1 MNFNLKIAFF
11 SLVSILNL
19 QADTYIV
26 DTAYSG
32 NANSA
37 CEHGD
42 HLYNNVKSAVNAAG
56 SNWNGTHTIRICPGT
71 YNEDNIVL
79 ANALTNGTIESTTG
93 DRNDVLIQSS
103 SNNPIFSI
111 TGYLSNFTLKNLSIT
126 STKNRGIS
134 HTNGSFQNVLL
145 QNLLIN
151 TANEAL
157 YFNQIQNLT
166 LKDIDLTSS
175 NGKCF
180 YAANPTGPVTLTTQ
194 NQSYNTFTCASSGID
209 LGNSS
214 QKYSISHTK
223 ITTTSTNA
231 ASITATQVDTLTI
244 DDLISD
250 SSSKGKGVWIN
261 GTINTLNLQNSILK
275 NMQNEAVYCKTL
287 KSSGTIIS
295 NNSIDGGSHGIS
307 LPDYSNRVTIQNN
320 VIKNAT
326 SYGLYLLDSKSWR
339 GSQIDHNCFINNS
352 HSASSKEQ
360 DANFDNGTTG
370 NYWSDWTGSGSY
382 SIPSIPRYDYH
393 PMNSCSL
400 DKAIPIA
407 EYRMDECSWSGAI
420 GEVLDNSSNGYN
432 GTLQKK
438 TMILNTGIIGNAP
451 TSFDA
456 DSYVEIPNFPDLTA
470 DMTITA
476 WFKTTD
482 VSKAGQRIFE
492 DDQSNTGGYAISVG
506 DGGNGT
512 IRFYDR
518 SQNNSGIIDSDAV
531 LENNT
536 WYFVAAVT
544 DIANSTRYLY
554 LYNANG
560 TLISQKNSSINNPSR
575 GSDAGV
581 ATIGGEPD
589 GGETANRFKG
599 SIDEIKIFSTPLSQ
613 TQIETI
619 LSNEKQGLNYDG
631 TSRNAVCCCVPSGG
645 NLIANPSFETLCNS
659 NILAT
664 FNNVAGGTARSRGGL
679 CGWEVAYDIETWENT
694 TSPAASDGSVFV
706 ELDGASNHIDKIWQ
720 TLNTTEDQTYI
731 IQFDYRKRSTSYKE
745 GIIAKWN
752 GTEIASVD
760 GLTTKWQTA
769 QIEVVGTSGMDTL
782 TFEEPAASDDS
793 LGSWIDNIRVIGGPF
808 TTPKRYTFDAWDSF
822 RSINDRNISTKIVN
836 KPFTLSVASLDTA
849 NTALQDFN
857 GTVCVQIIDTLSGS
871 QLGRNCQVWNP
882 LQSSLYTFTSP
893 SATKNAAAKIAWK
906 KSDLSGTFAIG
917 SEDNATF
924 SSDHFAIRPE
934 SFAIDAPN
942 ATAGKDF
949 NITFTAPMYGV
960 TTASMDYNETAG
972 ISFNVSIA
980 EQNPACIMGTFTS
993 TPSLGLFSFVNGSK
1007 VLTAQ
1012 YSEVGRLDINIS
1024 DLSKPCGSM
1033 YASIDCNDA
1042 NVSDGTNFTADLLPI
1057 GLTSKLITIIP
1068 DHFDVNATVSNAG
1081 NGFTYLS
1088 DDLNMSAHLDLIIT
1102 AENDQNITTKNYNT
1116 ECYAQ
1121 PTQYVINYDTLSITP
1136 THNLTKLNY
1145 FETNTSTLG
1154 NVATTATSFNLTNL
1168 PKTIFGTDT
1177 NGTAHLTVF
1186 LNFDRNETKP
1196 VNPFDL
1202 TIGSVAVADNDAGGI
1217 GIPSDNATFVYGR
1230 VRAYDITTNTS
1241 PVDVPIEFEVYS
1253 TVPTDYVTGMPQNV
1267 LHWYRNLNHDSLATG
1282 KVIHG
1287 GFTAGADEI
1296 GVSKIPS
1303 DGLQIVTISST
1314 DDQTVHLDIPEWLW
1328 YSSKY
1333 SYSYTLGSECNQHPC
1348 FNYDYIDINGGLKG
1362 VSSGTF
1368 QGSDFNMAPAQ
1379 NITNKG
1385 VKVFR

>member
-32 NANSA
+32 NANSV

-134 HTNGSFQNVLL
+134 HTNGGFQNSLL

-151 TANEAL
+151 TVNESL

-175 NGKCF
+175 SGKCF
-180 YAANPTGPVTLTTQ
+180 YATNPTGSVTITTQ
-194 NQSYNTFTCASSGID
+194 NQSYNTFTCSSNGID
-209 LGNSS
+209 LGSSS
-214 QKYSISHTK
+214 QNYSISHTD
-223 ITTTSTNA
+223 ITTTANNA
-231 ASITATQVDTLTI
+231 ASITATQANTLTI

-295 NNSIDGGSHGIS
+295 NNSIDGGSYGIS

-438 TMILNTGIIGNAP
+438 TMILNTGIMGNAP

-518 SQNNSGIIDSDAV
+518 SQNYSGIIDSDAV

-544 DIANSTRYLY
+544 DIANSKRYLY

-664 FNNVAGGTARSRGGL
+664 FNNVAGGTARSRSGL

-924 SSDHFAIRPE
+924 SSDRFAIRPE
-934 SFAIDAPN
+934 SFAIDAPD

-980 EQNPACIMGTFTS
+980 EHKPACPMGAF
-993 TPSLGLFSFVNGSK
+993 TPSLNSFSFSNGSK
-1007 VLTAQ
+1007 ILTTR
-1012 YSEVGRLDINIS
+1012 YNEVGVLDVTIS
-1024 DLSKPCGSM
+1024 DRSKPCGSM
-1033 YASIDCNDA
+1033 YASIDCDDPDITNYYTQS
-1042 NVSDGTNFTADLLPI
+1042 SDLPI
-1057 GLTSKLITIIP
+1057 GSTSGQITVIP
-1068 DHFDVNATVSNAG
+1068 DHFDVNATLSNF
-1081 NGFTYLS
+1081 NGKEFTYLS
-1088 DDLNMSAHLDLIIT
+1088 NDLNMSAQLALVIT
-1102 AENDQNITTKNYNT
+1102 AKNGEGNTTKNYTT
-1116 ECYAQ
+1116 ECYSK
-1121 PTQYVINYDTLSITP
+1121 DTTLTLPHSEVP
-1136 THNLTKLNY
+1136 DPLTKILYSEALSAVN
-1145 FETNTSTLG
+1145 TNVLKESSWILT
-1154 NVATTATSFNLTNL
+1154 FNSDLFNNGFVD
-1168 PKTIFGTDT
+1168 PTID
-1177 NGTAHLTVF
+1177 
-1186 LNFDRNETKP
+1186 LNFDRDDSLP
-1196 VNPFDL
+1196 LNPFDF
-1202 TIGSVAVADNDAGGI
+1202 TVTS
-1217 GIPSDNATFVYGR
+1217 ATATDPDTTGTGTPMGTAKFVYGR
-1230 VRAYDITTNTS
+1230 ARAYDVTTNEAS
-1241 PVDVPIEFEVYS
+1241 APNPIEFEVYS
-1253 TVPTDYVTGMPQNV
+1253 TVPTGYVSGMPQNV
-1267 LHWYRNLNHDSLATG
+1267 LHWYRNLNHDAANQGNVIQGGFAAGRKDIDVSLA
-1282 KVIHG
+1282 
-1287 GFTAGADEI
+1287 
-1296 GVSKIPS
+1296 PS
-1303 DGLQIVTISST
+1303 NGLQIVTVTSVH
-1314 DDQTVHLDIPEWLW
+1314 DQTVHLDISPWLW
-1328 YSSKY
+1328 YSSRY
-1333 SYSYTLGSECNQHPC
+1333 DYNYASNCLQHPC
-1348 FNYDYIDINGGLKG
+1348 FNYDYMDTLGAVQG
-1362 VSSGTF
+1362 VNSGTF
-1368 QGSDFNMAPAQ
+1368 EGSDFNMAPAQ